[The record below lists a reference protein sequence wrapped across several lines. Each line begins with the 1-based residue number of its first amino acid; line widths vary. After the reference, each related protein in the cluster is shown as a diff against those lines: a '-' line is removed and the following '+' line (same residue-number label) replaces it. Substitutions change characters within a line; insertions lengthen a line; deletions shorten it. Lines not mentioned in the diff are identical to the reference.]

1 MILAEPSKGD
11 RNSAKENYQE
21 NSRKDEEVYWSS
33 ILAHVH
39 FPTHDPSQV
48 NTRKPIFWFPMTL
61 LLSTMMRSNFR
72 QEKLSCSHA
81 F

>member
-11 RNSAKENYQE
+11 RNSAEENYQE

-61 LLSTMMRSNFR
+61 TP
-72 QEKLSCSHA
+72 CPP
-81 F
+81 